1 MPTVDEVIAARVR
14 ADIAEKML
22 EMLQAQLAEMTA
34 QRDRWEQRFD
44 QLILSTLNAGDRRPW
59 WRRIRETTVDN
70 RAPLS
75 ACQISRRPNRL
86 LTLGVIGDL
95 VVHRL
100 DHLSR

>member
-1 MPTVDEVIAARVR
+1 MDSNAMPTVDEVIAARVR

-70 RAPLS
+70 RNVTGGS
-75 ACQISRRPNRL
+75 AFRLPNFPP
-86 LTLGVIGDL
+86 
-95 VVHRL
+95 
-100 DHLSR
+100 S

>member
-44 QLILSTLNAGDRRPW
+44 QLIIGLERR
-59 WRRIRETTVDN
+59 RT
-70 RAPLS
+70 A
-75 ACQISRRPNRL
+75 A
-86 LTLGVIGDL
+86 L
-95 VVHRL
+95 VA
-100 DHLSR
+100 